1 MKRKHK
7 IKKNILRATIAVIF
21 MFLMSMSVV
30 SVFAKVV
37 SLNQEKTIL
46 KRELTLIQE
55 EKTYLEGELERLK
68 DDEYIAR
75 YAREKYLFSKEGEYI
90 IKIQK

>member
-1 MKRKHK
+1 MRQKAR
-7 IKKNILRATIAVIF
+7 IKKSILRVF
-21 MFLMSMSVV
+21 LSLFLLSLMFFSVA

-37 SLNQEKTIL
+37 SLNQEK
-46 KRELTLIQE
+46 KELLATLSASKS
-55 EKTYLEGELERLK
+55 EKEYLEKEVYRLK
-68 DDEYIAR
+68 DEEYVAR

>member
-1 MKRKHK
+1 MKQKHR
-7 IKKNILRATIAVIF
+7 IKKNVLRAMISIIAMFFFSISVI
-21 MFLMSMSVV
+21 

-37 SLNQEKTIL
+37 SLNQEKTML
-46 KRELTLIQE
+46 KQKLSLIQE
-55 EKTYLEGELERLK
+55 EKTYLEGELERLR